1 MRSLR
6 EGVMS
11 ATMQVKVSSPEI
23 ILVAAGRFI
32 AWKPASER
40 ALKVSASLASRGLSP
55 WRANV
60 RSILELGR
68 TEAFRMEAAKELKE

>member
-23 ILVAAGRFI
+23 ILVAAGQGI
-32 AWKPASER
+32 HSLEASIGACVKGECVSGEPGSKSVAGKRTACVGTWESR
-40 ALKVSASLASRGLSP
+40 AA
-55 WRANV
+55 
-60 RSILELGR
+60 LEKLL
-68 TEAFRMEAAKELKE
+68 TS